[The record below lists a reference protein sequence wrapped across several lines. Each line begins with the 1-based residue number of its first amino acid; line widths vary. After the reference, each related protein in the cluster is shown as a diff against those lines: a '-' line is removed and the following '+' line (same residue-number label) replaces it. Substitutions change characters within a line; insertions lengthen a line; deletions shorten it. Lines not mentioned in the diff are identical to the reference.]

1 MTGFGR
7 AALSMVLLLGAVA
20 TAEDVSPDPAL
31 AELAVP
37 AEGDPFSI
45 SETGRLS
52 VAVKH
57 AFGRPE
63 AVTRLGY
70 LLAYWKKRFNL
81 VAQWR
86 GERVFLSGAVFGIKI
101 QAMFAINDSSVVG
114 FAHDPGWPWRGK
126 VQEYVDGKLKKYL
139 NANYDDP

>member
-1 MTGFGR
+1 MNR
-7 AALSMVLLLGAVA
+7 LALSMVLLLGAVA
-20 TAEDVSPDPAL
+20 AAEDTSPDRAL

-45 SETGRLS
+45 EATGRLS

-57 AFGRPE
+57 AFARPE

-70 LLAYWKKRFNL
+70 LLEYWKKRFNV
-81 VAQWR
+81 VAEWR
-86 GERVFLSGAVFGIKI
+86 GDRVFLSGAVLGIKI

-126 VQEYVDGKLKKYL
+126 VQAYVDGKLKKYL
-139 NANYDDP
+139 NENYDDP

>member
-1 MTGFGR
+1 MSR
-7 AALSMVLLLGAVA
+7 LALSLVLLLGAVA
-20 TAEDVSPDPAL
+20 AAEDASNDRAL

-45 SETGRLS
+45 EATGRLS

-57 AFGRPE
+57 AFARPE

-70 LLAYWKKRFNL
+70 LLEYWKKRFNI

-101 QAMFAINDSSVVG
+101 QAMFTINESSVVG

-139 NANYDDP
+139 NENYDDP